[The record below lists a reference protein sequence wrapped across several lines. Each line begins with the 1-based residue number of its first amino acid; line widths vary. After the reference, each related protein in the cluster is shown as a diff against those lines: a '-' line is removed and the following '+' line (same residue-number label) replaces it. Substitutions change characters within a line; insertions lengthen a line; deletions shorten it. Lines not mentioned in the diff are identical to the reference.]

1 MDSAYSNLSQGE
13 PIGMI
18 TRSDI
23 DSINDSDAPTIRN
36 INIEPLS
43 SGYMVRVGCQTVAI
57 ETTDK
62 LVEALTRYLND
73 PQGVEKA
80 WYARPT
86 RNKLENLF

>member
-1 MDSAYSNLSQGE
+1 MDSEYSKSSQGE
-13 PIGMI
+13 SIGPITDGDFNSI
-18 TRSDI
+18 V
-23 DSINDSDAPTIRN
+23 DSNSPTIRN

-62 LVEALTRYLND
+62 LVEVLTRYLND
-73 PQGVEKA
+73 PQGVERA